1 MPPIRASL
9 APDMRG
15 WQSLA
20 PGSPAGE
27 QRGTVPPPPPPLAR
41 SPFMHASMPLMA
53 STADA
58 FARQFYSQGN
68 LPQTRILP
76 TRKGGQ
82 T

>member
-1 MPPIRASL
+1 
-9 APDMRG
+9 
-15 WQSLA
+15 
-20 PGSPAGE
+20 
-27 QRGTVPPPPPPLAR
+27 
-41 SPFMHASMPLMA
+41 MPLMA